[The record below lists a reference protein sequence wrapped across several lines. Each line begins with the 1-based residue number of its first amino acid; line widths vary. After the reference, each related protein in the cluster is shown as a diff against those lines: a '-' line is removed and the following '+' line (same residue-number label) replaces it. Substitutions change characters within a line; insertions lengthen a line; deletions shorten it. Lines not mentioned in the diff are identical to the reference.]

1 MSLVITFLAIV
12 CGLVVLAAIGWLVLL
27 GIGYLA
33 ERRQRQ
39 IRQIEA
45 ERAATQ
51 ARMQWATYRATEQML
66 KTARESMNRQ
76 QPGQH
81 PGRGS
86 RW

>member
-1 MSLVITFLAIV
+1 MSMFITFLAIV
-12 CGLVVLAAIGWLVLL
+12 CALVVLAAVGWLALL
-27 GIGYLA
+27 GVGYLA
-33 ERRQRQ
+33 DRRRRQ

-66 KTARESMNRQ
+66 KAARENMNRQ
-76 QPGQH
+76 QPG
-81 PGRGS
+81 RGS